1 MKHSLFFGLHAKPPK
16 QLKRILLLLPFI
28 IIIGL
33 YLYSSHLRL
42 LDNPQDKLLPGIST
56 MLDSINRIA
65 FEEDKRSGEILL
77 WNDTQSSL
85 TRLLNGTAL
94 ALFSAL
100 LFGLYM
106 GLYRGIEALLSSFI
120 VFISMVP
127 PLAVLPILFISLG
140 VGEVA
145 KIALIFIGTFPILT
159 RDIFLAVQQ
168 IPQQQIVKSLTLGAS
183 SPAIAYRIILPQ
195 ILPRAINSLRLVLG
209 SAWLFL
215 IAAEAI
221 ASTDGLGYR
230 IFLVRRYLAMDV
242 IIPYVLWITLLGFS
256 FDFLLRKLNR
266 LLFPWYNAEA
276 KS

>member
-16 QLKRILLLLPFI
+16 QLKRILLLLPFMVL
-28 IIIGL
+28 IGL

-42 LDNPQDKLLPGIST
+42 LDNPQDKLLPSIST

-65 FEEDKRSGEILL
+65 FEEDKRSGKILL

-85 TRLLNGTAL
+85 TRLLYGTVL

-100 LFGLYM
+100 LLGLYM
-106 GLYRGIEALLSSFI
+106 GLYRGIEALLSSFM

-127 PLAVLPILFISLG
+127 PLAILPILFISLG

-159 RDIFLAVQQ
+159 RDIYLAIQQ

-266 LLFPWYNAEA
+266 FLFPWYNAEA